1 MSEVKVYKM
10 MSPCISQHIDSYYQ
24 ETRIVIY
31 QKGFDAHFSGEGIVD
46 MVEKSDFDAL
56 AKKLKE
62 HEEKGLLIYGRKI
75 ELLNETNRKLSEE
88 NEEVGLLRAK
98 LMGAVCFIKTRV
110 ICQCQTTLQDVKE
123 KYPSLVCEKCQMIR
137 FLTHQ
142 ERE

>member
-88 NEEVGLLRAK
+88 NAVLVEELKSYSRLPDGKYYGPDDVYENLADGARAALLKVGK
-98 LMGAVCFIKTRV
+98 G
-110 ICQCQTTLQDVKE
+110 
-123 KYPSLVCEKCQMIR
+123 
-137 FLTHQ
+137 
-142 ERE
+142 